1 MQASSNFV
9 GISAEGGFSTSLKF
23 VDAKVPK
30 GWGSLYFTAAL
41 AVDHADG
48 QKIGA
53 HHWSLILPVSEQ
65 IFKSAIFFY
74 FLDKVLIG
82 GLVTSY

>member
-1 MQASSNFV
+1 MWTGTTDASSIKFV
-9 GISAEGGFSTSLKF
+9 ISADGGFSTSLKF

-30 GWGSLYFTAAL
+30 GWGTLYFTATL

-53 HHWSLILPVSEQ
+53 
-65 IFKSAIFFY
+65 
-74 FLDKVLIG
+74 
-82 GLVTSY
+82 

>member
-1 MQASSNFV
+1 MQAWSNFV
-9 GISAEGGFSTSLKF
+9 GISADGGFSMSLKF

-30 GWGSLYFTAAL
+30 GWGSLYFTATS

-53 HHWSLILPVSEQ
+53 HHWSLILPVSQE
-65 IFKSAIFFY
+65 IFKSAIFF
-74 FLDKVLIG
+74 FFRDKVLIEV
-82 GLVTSY
+82 LISS

>member
-1 MQASSNFV
+1 MWTGTTDASSIKFV
-9 GISAEGGFSTSLKF
+9 ISADGGFSTSLKF

-30 GWGSLYFTAAL
+30 GWGSLYFTATL

-53 HHWSLILPVSEQ
+53 
-65 IFKSAIFFY
+65 
-74 FLDKVLIG
+74 
-82 GLVTSY
+82 

>member
-30 GWGSLYFTAAL
+30 GWGTLYFTAAL

-53 HHWSLILPVSEQ
+53 HQGSLILPVSEQ

-74 FLDKVLIG
+74 FLDKVLMEG
-82 GLVTSY
+82 PSY

>member
-1 MQASSNFV
+1 MQASSNSV
-9 GISAEGGFSTSLKF
+9 GISADGGFSTSLKF

-30 GWGSLYFTAAL
+30 GWGSLYFTATS

-53 HHWSLILPVSEQ
+53 DHWSLILPVSQQ
-65 IFKSAIFFY
+65 IFKLAIFFY
-74 FLDKVLIG
+74 FHEVLIG
-82 GLVTSY
+82 GLVTN